1 MPGGGG
7 GALKSLKPKIQS
19 VDIQAAAG
27 WGIAAAAG
35 AIWVVQHFFQL
46 SFMRACGSDEEAC
59 KVTCIVCKVLFFEQG
74 RLLKSLKCVA
84 KPTPADESSQIPIAL
99 GDGEIGSSDDGMPP
113 PSVWGAM

>member
-1 MPGGGG
+1 VEF
-7 GALKSLKPKIQS
+7 AIDLFFNCCFVVCLKSLALFPAKFHEGMWIRRGNFS
-19 VDIQAAAG
+19 
-27 WGIAAAAG
+27 
-35 AIWVVQHFFQL
+35 
-46 SFMRACGSDEEAC
+46 CTNEAC

-74 RLLKSLKCVA
+74 RLLNVA